1 MHHVSYPGLNEALML
16 TRYSLLCNQ
25 RNKARVTRGP
35 GGRLDLGKARARA
48 MVESFGG
55 KVTSS
60 VSGKTHVLLAGPASQ
75 CTAAHHVIHQRE
87 RETLPRV

>member
-1 MHHVSYPGLNEALML
+1 
-16 TRYSLLCNQ
+16 
-25 RNKARVTRGP
+25 
-35 GGRLDLGKARARA
+35 LDLGKARARA